1 MLRRSGGRTYP
12 SLHGADNYVRTVCIK
27 ECIMAEQV
35 ARTVLLVEDSP
46 VQTRIIQNHIETLT
60 PFRVVTASSLQE
72 TRDALETRRA
82 LAGTNPEEGLFI
94 AVVDLNLPDAPDGE
108 AADACIAAGVPSV
121 VLTASFDE
129 GVRARFFDRSVVDY
143 FLKGSVRDMDPMVA
157 ALVRVFRNQWVRA
170 LVVDDSRTA
179 RHQMA
184 HLLEVQRFQVLQAEN
199 GREALEI
206 IEAGN
211 NIGLVITDDNMP
223 RMTGVELVSELR
235 QRYRPDEM
243 GLIGVSAAGSGPLTA
258 RFLKNG
264 ASDFLTKPFEVE
276 EFYWRVNQT
285 MDKLDMMREL
295 MAFRKGRA

>member
-1 MLRRSGGRTYP
+1 ME
-12 SLHGADNYVRTVCIK
+12 K
-27 ECIMAEQV
+27 QV

-60 PFRVVTASSLQE
+60 PFKVITAATLEE
-72 TRDALETRRA
+72 TGALLEEHKN
-82 LAGTNPEEGLFI
+82 LAGQNPEAGLFI

-108 AADACIAAGVPSV
+108 AADKCIASGVPSI

-129 GVRARFFDRSVVDY
+129 SVRARFFDRNVVDY

-157 ALVRVFRNQWVRA
+157 ALIRVFHNQFVRA

-184 HLLEVQRFQVLQAEN
+184 HLLEVQQFQVLQAED
-199 GREALEI
+199 GKQALEI
-206 IEAGN
+206 IEAEG

-285 MDKLDMMREL
+285 MEKLDMMRDL
-295 MAFRKGRA
+295 MAYRKGKA